1 MVTVLRWFKEYSI
14 KDSQNSLLFMIF
26 GKNPRQPVVFT
37 INQIKGKRI
46 YKTKAAVHCIYKQPV

>member
-26 GKNPRQPVVFT
+26 GKNLRQPVVLT

-46 YKTKAAVHCIYKQPV
+46 